1 MEKIYCPVNA
11 WDCPYYTEGGVCT
24 IENPLEECDDYAAME
39 ECLNDD
45 DPAHIYIFGDR
56 Q

>member
-11 WDCPYYTEGGVCT
+11 WDCPYYVDGGFCT
-24 IENPLEECDDYAAME
+24 TENPLEECDDYAAME
-39 ECLNDD
+39 ACLNDD

-56 Q
+56 